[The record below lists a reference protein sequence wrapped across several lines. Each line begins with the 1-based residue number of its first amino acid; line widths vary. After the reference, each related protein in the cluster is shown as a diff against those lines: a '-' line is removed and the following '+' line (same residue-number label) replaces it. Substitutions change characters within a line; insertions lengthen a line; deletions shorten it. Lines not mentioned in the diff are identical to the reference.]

1 MMAAAARTPPLPC
14 GANGC
19 RLSAL
24 KAVKASTMNNP
35 STASLMTTMMLL
47 RVAVSLT
54 PRTSRKVMAS
64 TMTTAGRL
72 KPPSGREVV
81 NQSGRAIPKVIS
93 RKAFRSAPQPT
104 AIAASD
110 TPYSRIR
117 SQPMTHAT
125 ISPSVA

>member
-54 PRTSRKVMAS
+54 PRTSRQVMAS

-72 KPPSGREVV
+72 MPPSGSEVV
-81 NQSGRAIPKVIS
+81 NFSGSATPKVVPS
-93 RKAFRSAPQPT
+93 GPAAVRSVGSGTNRPDSSA
-104 AIAASD
+104 D
-110 TPYSRIR
+110 TTRL
-117 SQPMTHAT
+117 TCEGT
-125 ISPSVA
+125 

>member
-54 PRTSRKVMAS
+54 PRTSRQVMARRP
-64 TMTTAGRL
+64 GQRV
-72 KPPSGREVV
+72 PGPRPSGSEVV
-81 NQSGRAIPKVIS
+81 NFSGSATPKVVPS
-93 RKAFRSAPQPT
+93 GPAAVRSVGSGTNRPDSSA
-104 AIAASD
+104 D
-110 TPYSRIR
+110 TTRL
-117 SQPMTHAT
+117 TCEGT
-125 ISPSVA
+125 